1 MKKTIIRHLISFAIT
16 FVAIFLIT
24 IAPAL
29 SVGDWTGAFWIAAI
43 AGSARSAFKLAY
55 EIALIPLAL
64 LLKDYAK
71 KLRK

>member
-16 FVAIFLIT
+16 FVAIFMIT

-29 SVGDWTGAFWIAAI
+29 AVGDWTGAFWIAAF
-43 AGSARSAFKLAY
+43 AGAARSAFKLAY

>member
-16 FVAIFLIT
+16 FVSMFIIT

-29 SVGDWTGAFWIAAI
+29 SVGNWTGDFWLAALT
-43 AGSARSAFKLAY
+43 ASARSAFKLAY

>member
-16 FVAIFLIT
+16 FVSIFLIT

-29 SVGDWTGAFWIAAI
+29 SVGNWTGAFWIAAF
-43 AGSARSAFKLAY
+43 AGAARSAFKLAY